1 MTGIVRN
8 PETSPIPGAIVRVTN
23 TDTKKSWVSWTDES
37 GKFEFPALPPGRYHI
52 EASQLGFIVSSLDVE
67 LPVVPPG
74 PIPMVL
80 SVATLAQLTASA
92 PNPASAKQSSENVA
106 SAPKPSNA
114 NSNVPAATGGK
125 AAGKPA
131 NGNTAG
137 GNGGRQPL
145 PTGRL

>member
-8 PETSPIPGAIVRVTN
+8 PETSPVPGSIVRVTN

-52 EASQLGFIVSSLDVE
+52 EASQLGFAPSSLDVE

-80 SVATLAQLTASA
+80 KRSHPRSVDRAA
-92 PNPASAKQSSENVA
+92 P
-106 SAPKPSNA
+106 
-114 NSNVPAATGGK
+114 
-125 AAGKPA
+125 
-131 NGNTAG
+131 
-137 GNGGRQPL
+137 
-145 PTGRL
+145 